1 VTAKIR
7 IGTRGSPLSLAQ
19 ARELVRRLA
28 AADPALGE
36 AGAVEIVPIRTT
48 GDRLRTPSLAEVGGK
63 GLFVKELDEAL
74 RDGRVDL
81 AVHSMKDVPVERP
94 DGLVLAA
101 LLPREDPRDALVANG
116 AASIAALEPGAV
128 VGTSSPRR
136 RAMLLHLR
144 GDLRIV
150 PFRGNVDTR
159 LKKLAAG
166 EVDATLL
173 ALAGLKRIGRADA
186 ATAVLSPEE
195 FLPAACQGAIGIECR
210 AADGAVRAALARV
223 NDADTACRI
232 AAERALLAA
241 LGGSCVTPVAA
252 LAELDGERLSLRGQ
266 ILMPDGTNLVETR
279 LEGERADAAELGA
292 TAGAAL
298 KRRAPPGFFG

>member
-186 ATAVLSPEE
+186 ATAVLSPED

-241 LGGSCVTPVAA
+241 LCGSCVTPVAA
-252 LAELDGERLSLRGQ
+252 LAELDGERISLRGQ